1 METKVLT
8 IMPEIV
14 KVYQA
19 QRCVVTLT
27 RTSIT
32 DVLFLSF
39 LKETSEHKDW
49 QNGSEKCRA

>member
-14 KVYQA
+14 KVCQA
-19 QRCVVTLT
+19 QRCVVKLT